1 MDRLN
6 VARQCYEAYATG
18 ERDLIERHLGDD
30 FTFWSPYDD
39 GIDRDTYFERC
50 WPNNDQIQGYDLIR
64 LIESGD
70 EVIVTYETTKV
81 DGKRFRN
88 TEVMTFDG
96 DKVSRV
102 EVYFGWDL

>member
-1 MDRLN
+1 MDRRT
-6 VARQCYEAYATG
+6 VARQCYQAYATG

-50 WPNNDQIQGYDLIR
+50 WPNNDQIQGYDFIR
-64 LIESGD
+64 LIESAD

-81 DGKRFRN
+81 DGGRFRN

-102 EVYFGWDL
+102 EVYFGWNV